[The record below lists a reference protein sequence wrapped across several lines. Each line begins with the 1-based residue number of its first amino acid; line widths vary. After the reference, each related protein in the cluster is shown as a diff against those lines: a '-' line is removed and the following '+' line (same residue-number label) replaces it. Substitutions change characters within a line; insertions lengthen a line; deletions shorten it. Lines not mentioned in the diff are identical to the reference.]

1 MVSACILICCKPGLF
16 SDVARDIRG
25 IEGVVVAFSA
35 CGRWDVAAEI
45 EVVDMMV
52 LSDLMLK
59 INGLP
64 SVAAT
69 ETLVEVSL

>member
-16 SDVARDIRG
+16 SDVARDIQG
-25 IEGVVVAFSA
+25 LEGVVVAFSA
-35 CGRWDVAAEI
+35 SGRWDVVAEI
-45 EVVDMMV
+45 EVADMMA

-64 SVAAT
+64 GVRAT

>member
-1 MVSACILICCKPGLF
+1 MVSGCILVCCKPGLY
-16 SDVARDIRG
+16 SDVAKDIQG
-25 IEGVVVAFSA
+25 LKGVVVAFSA
-35 CGRWDVAAEI
+35 SGRWDVITEI
-45 EVVDMMV
+45 EVADMKA

-64 SVAAT
+64 GVRAT